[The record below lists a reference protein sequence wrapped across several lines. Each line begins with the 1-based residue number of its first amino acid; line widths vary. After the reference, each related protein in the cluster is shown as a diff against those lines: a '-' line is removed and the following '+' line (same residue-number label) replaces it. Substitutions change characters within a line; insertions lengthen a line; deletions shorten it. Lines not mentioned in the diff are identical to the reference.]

1 MNGVYWSLASFFSTR
16 RGSGTSGS
24 FRCGIDILLF
34 YQLHFFEQLFGLSN
48 LYEAVNKPV
57 FKGDLVIQVSL
68 YFI

>member
-1 MNGVYWSLASFFSTR
+1 MNGVYWSLTSIFSTR
-16 RGSGTSGS
+16 RGRGTSGS

-68 YFI
+68 YYI